1 MTLHEM
7 ACTVLGLQPAGADF
21 GTLSFVELGGDSL
34 RAMRLAATAQ
44 EELGLRLAMR
54 ELLGGRPLADVLAE
68 APESAA
74 PASPADPARGDG
86 RGGATDALS
95 YTQRGMWLVESITG
109 GSPYNLV
116 FTCFVEQGKLDQG
129 LLQEA
134 FDRTARRHEVL
145 RTVFR
150 ERDGEAVRHVLD
162 DAAPQ
167 LTTVEHDGPAA
178 EFEAYVRRVS
188 AERGA
193 EPFDLAAAPALRLLF
208 FGNADGGRAVTL
220 IAHHMLLDGTAV
232 GLLLRELFDHYREL
246 EGGSAV
252 DREPAVSPAALVRHQ
267 EELRSAGEWERQAN
281 FWTEHLAGVPSVLE
295 LPADRQRP
303 AVQDA
308 AGERLPL
315 DLGAELTA
323 AVTGRARQLGVT
335 PFAFLLGAFGLTLS
349 RWTGTRRLL
358 VGVPL
363 LGRETSELAR
373 LVGVAGNLVPVRI
386 DVDDDAD
393 TADYLRAVHHSVA
406 LGMDAGQL
414 PFDELVAHL
423 GTERTLGCHPL
434 VQACF
439 GMHDQLVPE
448 RLSTDALTV
457 RVEEGHGGGSQFDLT
472 LLVGH
477 ADPSFAGH
485 VEYAT
490 AVWHRAEAEAFVA
503 DFRTA
508 VAELAVAE
516 AALEEVRCLAPER
529 RALLDRLN
537 PTGQEVPA
545 TSLDEA
551 FRTAVR
557 RHPDAVAVREGDTE
571 LTYTQLAAA
580 VAEQARLLREAG
592 VVPGDTVLVGLE
604 RSVAEAVAVL
614 GAVSAGAAYVG
625 VDLDLP
631 TAHTRQITAK
641 AAPAAALVP
650 ARARE
655 HEALAGIPVVEAW
668 EPSWPLEAGPDA
680 GPDAGSDAGSD
691 AVHPAADPERRA
703 YIAFT
708 SGSTGEPK
716 GVSVPHRG
724 VLRLVLDVDYVRLG
738 PGERMLRLSPLA
750 FDASTLELWGALL
763 TGATLEI
770 HPAGLPSPSELGAF
784 LVEREVTVAW
794 LTAGLFRLVAEFA
807 PDGLGGLR
815 QLLTGGDVVP
825 HDHAARMLARHPGL
839 VITNGYG
846 PTENT
851 TFTTTHTVR
860 RPEDVDGPL
869 PIGRPIPG
877 TRVYILDERGRRVP
891 PGAVG
896 ELYAAGDGLA
906 DGYVHNEA
914 ETARRFGHF
923 STEVG
928 ERLYRTG
935 DVVRL
940 DTRGRISFLGRA
952 DHQVK
957 IRGYR
962 IELSAISDVLATHPD
977 VQDAVVVVTDDD
989 SAGKR
994 IVAAVVPAPG
1004 SAVDAA
1010 ELRELLV
1017 GRLPGY
1023 MVPVLWALLDR
1034 MPVTANGKVDRKAII
1049 AAATPARTGRPQ
1061 PAAGADSA
1069 GADPT
1074 ERVAALFARAIER
1087 AGNRNREVPAVEAD
1101 TDFFRIGGTSLAAV
1115 QLIRLIKE
1123 ELGVTL
1129 KLREFLLNPTPTGV
1143 HGLAAEAAKK

>member
-1 MTLHEM
+1 MTLHDM
-7 ACTVLGLQPAGADF
+7 ACSALGLQPAGADL

-44 EELGLRLAMR
+44 EGLGLRLAMR
-54 ELLGGRPLADVLAE
+54 DLLGSRPLAEVLAD
-68 APESAA
+68 AAESPAA
-74 PASPADPARGDG
+74 PVGGPAA
-86 RGGATDALS
+86 ATDALS
-95 YTQRGMWLVESITG
+95 YTQRGMWLIESITG

-116 FTCFVEQGKLDQG
+116 FTCFVEEGKLDQG

-134 FDRTARRHEVL
+134 LDRTARRHEGL

-162 DAAPQ
+162 EVTPQ
-167 LTTVEHDGPAA
+167 LVDLEHDVLDT
-178 EFEAYVRRVS
+178 EFEDYVRRVS
-188 AERGA
+188 ARRGA

-208 FGNADGGRAVTL
+208 FANPVGGGALTL

-232 GLLLRELFDHYREL
+232 GLLLDELFAHYREL
-246 EGGSAV
+246 EGGAAA
-252 DREPAVSPAALVRHQ
+252 DQQPAVPLGALIRRQ
-267 EELRSAGEWERQAN
+267 EELRAAGEWQRQAE
-281 FWTEHLAGVPSVLE
+281 FWNGHLAGIPTVLE

-303 AVQDA
+303 AIQDA
-308 AGERLPL
+308 AGDRLPL
-315 DLGAELTA
+315 DLGTGVSA

-335 PFAFLLGAFGLTLS
+335 PFSFLLGAFGLTLS

-363 LGRETSELAR
+363 LGRETGELAR
-373 LVGVAGNLVPVRI
+373 LVGVAGNLVPVLI

-393 TADYLRAVHHSVA
+393 TAGYLRGVHDSVA
-406 LGMDAGQL
+406 LAMDAGQL
-414 PFDELVAHL
+414 PFDELVARL

-448 RLSTDALTV
+448 RLRTDALVV

-472 LLVGH
+472 LLVGRSEP
-477 ADPSFAGH
+477 AYAGH

-503 DFRTA
+503 DFRAA
-508 VAELAVAE
+508 VAELATADS
-516 AALEEVRCLAPER
+516 ALEQVRCLAPER
-529 RALLDRLN
+529 RTLLDRLN
-537 PTGQEVPA
+537 DSTQQVPA

-551 FRTAVR
+551 FRAAAR

-580 VAEQARLLREAG
+580 VAEQARLLRAAG
-592 VVPGDTVLVGLE
+592 VVPGDTVLIGLE

-614 GAVSAGAAYVG
+614 GTVSAGAAYVG
-625 VDLDLP
+625 VDLALP
-631 TAHTRQITAK
+631 AAHTRQITAK

-650 ARARE
+650 ADART
-655 HEALAGIPVVEAW
+655 HEALAGIATVDTWDPAW
-668 EPSWPLEAGPDA
+668 RPAPD
-680 GPDAGSDAGSD
+680 GDPD
-691 AVHPAADPERRA
+691 HPAADPARQA

-763 TGATLEI
+763 TGATLEV

-784 LVEREVTVAW
+784 LVERGITVAW

-825 HDHAARMLARHPGL
+825 QDHAARMLARHPGL

-851 TFTTTHTVR
+851 TFTTTHSVR
-860 RPEDVDGPL
+860 RPEDIDGPL

-877 TRVYILDERGRRVP
+877 TRVYVLDERGRRVP

-914 ETARRFGHF
+914 ETARRFGRF
-923 STEVG
+923 SPEVD

-940 DTRGRISFLGRA
+940 DTRGRISFLGRS

-977 VQDAVVVVTDDD
+977 VQDAVMVVTDDD

-994 IVAAVVPAPG
+994 IVGAVVPVPG
-1004 SAVDAA
+1004 SSVDAA
-1010 ELRELLV
+1010 ELRDLLA

-1023 MVPVLWALLDR
+1023 MVPVLWALLER
-1034 MPVTANGKVDRKAII
+1034 MPVTANGKVDRKAIL
-1049 AAATPARTGRPQ
+1049 AAAAPAGTGRPR
-1061 PAAGADSA
+1061 PAGPAV
-1069 GADPT
+1069 GADPA
-1074 ERVAALFARAIER
+1074 ERVAALFAAAIER
-1087 AGNRNREVPAVEAD
+1087 AGGHGRDVPAVDRD

-1115 QLIRLIKE
+1115 QLIRLIKQ

-1143 HGLAAEAAKK
+1143 RALADKAAAK